1 MIFSRSRKP
10 LILGGPPRVDLLP
23 AVEAENR
30 ARRELRMRWLGVF
43 LLAVVL
49 VGSVSAVG
57 FGWTVRTSAQMA
69 ASHKQGDELNAEL
82 AKYSEAARVSRDVD
96 KLQGIRAQA
105 GSNDLA
111 FGPLIA
117 EITAVLPSG
126 VTLTGFKLAPGP
138 APKEGVEAAKQ
149 VGLTGTL
156 TFSAKLTASQAET
169 VTRLRTVRGFIDVD
183 AGKLEADD
191 SGYVFEATFSADQSR
206 YTGRFAQNGG
216 K

>member
-1 MIFSRSRKP
+1 MVFSRSRKQ
-10 LILGGPPRVDLLP
+10 LTLGGPPRVDLLP

-30 ARRELRMRWLGVF
+30 ARRELRMRWLGIF

-49 VGSVSAVG
+49 VGSVSGVG
-57 FGWTVRTSAQMA
+57 FGWMLRANTQLAE
-69 ASHKQGDELNAEL
+69 SHQLAVELNAEL
-82 AKYSEAARVSRDVD
+82 AKYSEVAKVSNDVD
-96 KLQGIRAQA
+96 KLQDVRAQA

-117 EITAVLPSG
+117 EITAVLPNG
-126 VTLTGFKLAPGP
+126 VTLTGYKLAPGP
-138 APKEGVEAAKQ
+138 APKAGVEAAKQ

-183 AGKLEADD
+183 AGQLAAGDG
-191 SGYVFEATFSADQSR
+191 GYVFEAIFSADQSR
-206 YTGRFAQNGG
+206 YTGRFAQTGG

>member
-1 MIFSRSRKP
+1 MIFSRSRKQ
-10 LILGGPPRVDLLP
+10 LIVGGPPTVDLLP
-23 AVEAENR
+23 AIEAENR
-30 ARRELRMRWLGVF
+30 SRRELRMRWLGIF

-57 FGWTVRTSAQMA
+57 FGWTIRANTQMA
-69 ASHKQGDELNAEL
+69 ESHRSAVELNAEL
-82 AKYSEAARVSRDVD
+82 AKYSEAARVSNEVD

-111 FGPLIA
+111 FGPLVA

-138 APKEGVEAAKQ
+138 APKAGVDAAKQ

-169 VTRLRTVRGFIDVD
+169 VNRLRTVRGFIDVD
-183 AGKLEADD
+183 AGQLAAEDG
-191 SGYVFEATFSADQSR
+191 GYVFEATFSADQSR